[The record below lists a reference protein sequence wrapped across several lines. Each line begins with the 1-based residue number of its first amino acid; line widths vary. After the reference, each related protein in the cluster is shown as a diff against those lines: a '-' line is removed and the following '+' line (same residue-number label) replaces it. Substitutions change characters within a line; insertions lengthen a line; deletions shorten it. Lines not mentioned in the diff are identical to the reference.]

1 MGVEGVAPCGVTALA
16 WWAGVWRAEGVTSG
30 RTAAGSALE
39 GSWGCKAGIDAWG
52 AKTVAGWSAA
62 EGVVR
67 LEGEFA
73 SATSPMSPKGHL
85 SPTLGSACGAA
96 PVSLGCFRKHK

>member
-1 MGVEGVAPCGVTALA
+1 M
-16 WWAGVWRAEGVTSG
+16 
-30 RTAAGSALE
+30 AGSALE
-39 GSWGCKAGIDAWG
+39 GSWGCKAGTDAWG
-52 AKTVAGWSAA
+52 ARTVVGWSAA

-73 SATSPMSPKGHL
+73 SATSPTSPKGRL

-96 PVSLGCFRKHK
+96 TFSLGCFRKRK